1 MDKMRSENA
10 AEKYMQYYFRYSN
23 PAAQAMLDIL
33 HCMYQSHSKRIIC
46 NHIMD
51 IDKHKHHS

>member
-33 HCMYQSHSKRIIC
+33 HCMYQ
-46 NHIMD
+46 NH
-51 IDKHKHHS
+51 